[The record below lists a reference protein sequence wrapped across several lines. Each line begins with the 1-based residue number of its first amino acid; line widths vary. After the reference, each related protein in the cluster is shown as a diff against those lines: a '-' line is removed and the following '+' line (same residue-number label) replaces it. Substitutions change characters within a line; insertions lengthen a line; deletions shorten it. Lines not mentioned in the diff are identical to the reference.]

1 MAQDQNRQQPDVV
14 QLWRDWLTQSERQ
27 FNSFLNDAM
36 GSDGFARSTGSYMEL
51 YVMFQRMMAQGMER
65 YLNFMNMP
73 SRTDIISLGET
84 LRNIEA
90 RLSRIEETLQIAAAA
105 VDGPGYDR
113 YHHEPARTRRPA
125 AMPLPAE
132 ATNNSAPPATEVR
145 AAAPPLPDA
154 FRL

>member
-1 MAQDQNRQQPDVV
+1 MAQEQNRQQPDVV

-36 GSDGFARSTGSYMEL
+36 GSDAFARSTGSYMEL
-51 YVMFQRMMAQGMER
+51 YAMFQRMTAQGMER

-90 RLSRIEETLQIAAAA
+90 RLARIEETLQIAAAA
-105 VDGPGYDR
+105 VDGPDYDR
-113 YHHEPARTRRPA
+113 YRREPARTRRPA
-125 AMPLPAE
+125 AMPLPEE
-132 ATNNSAPPATEVR
+132 ARNSAPPPAEVR
-145 AAAPPLPDA
+145 AASPPLPDA

>member
-1 MAQDQNRQQPDVV
+1 MPDQQSRQQPDVV

-27 FNSFLNDAM
+27 FNSFLNEAM
-36 GSDGFARSTGSYMEL
+36 GSEGFSRSTGNYMEL

-73 SRTDIISLGET
+73 SRTDVISLGET

-90 RLSRIEETLQIAAAA
+90 RLARIEETLQIAAAA
-105 VDGPGYDR
+105 VDGPDYDR
-113 YHHEPARTRRPA
+113 YRQEPPRTRRPA
-125 AMPLPAE
+125 AMPLPEE
-132 ATNNSAPPATEVR
+132 ARAAAAPAPEVR
-145 AAAPPLPDA
+145 AGAPPVPDE

>member
-1 MAQDQNRQQPDVV
+1 MAQEQSRQQPDVV

-27 FNSFLNDAM
+27 FNSFLNESM

-84 LRNIEA
+84 LRNIET

-105 VDGPGYDR
+105 VDGYDHNR
-113 YHHEPARTRRPA
+113 NGQEPRRTRRPA
-125 AMPLPAE
+125 TMPLPAD
-132 ATNNSAPPATEVR
+132 EVHPSGQVR
-145 AAAPPLPDA
+145 SGAQPLPDD